1 MQLVKLSIVV
11 AAITAFCWSTINTPA
26 ADWPQWR
33 GPQRTGISS
42 ETGLLHDWPTDGP
55 KLIWRSEKA
64 DSGYSTPAIIGGR
77 MYLLGNRGMDDEFVK
92 ALSTKDGSEIWS
104 VRIGKVGPNIPEA
117 NYPGARSTPTVDGD
131 VLFALG
137 SDGNLMCLET
147 AGGKLRWQ
155 KDLRSELGGQPGK
168 WAYAES
174 PLVDGDVLV
183 CTPGGAD
190 ATLAALNK
198 KTGEV
203 IWKSAV
209 PGADEAAYSSIT
221 VLGSGSDKQYVQ
233 MVQNGLI
240 GVDAKTGKFLWRYEK
255 TAKDSPANI
264 PTPVS
269 DGRLVYSATGRGGG
283 ALIKLVGTSDS
294 LAPEEVYNSQ
304 KLPNAIGGSVKIGD
318 YLYGTSSQG
327 LRCIVFATGEEK
339 WSDRCIGA
347 ASICYADR
355 NLYLHGENGDLAL
368 VEATPDGY
376 HEKGKFTP
384 PDQPDRGPGKAWAY
398 PVVANG
404 RLYIRDQQVVWCYD
418 IKASPGSP

>member
-1 MQLVKLSIVV
+1 MQLVKPSIVI
-11 AAITAFCWSTINTPA
+11 AALTALCWSTIKTPA

-155 KDLRSELGGQPGK
+155 KDVRTELGGQPGK

-183 CTPGGAD
+183 CTPGGA
-190 ATLAALNK
+190 
-198 KTGEV
+198 E
-203 IWKSAV
+203 
-209 PGADEAAYSSIT
+209 
-221 VLGSGSDKQYVQ
+221 
-233 MVQNGLI
+233 
-240 GVDAKTGKFLWRYEK
+240 RH
-255 TAKDSPANI
+255 
-264 PTPVS
+264 
-269 DGRLVYSATGRGGG
+269 
-283 ALIKLVGTSDS
+283 VGC
-294 LAPEEVYNSQ
+294 AEQ
-304 KLPNAIGGSVKIGD
+304 
-318 YLYGTSSQG
+318 
-327 LRCIVFATGEEK
+327 EK
-339 WSDRCIGA
+339 WRSDLEIGRPRRRRSGLCVNYHCRLGERQA
-347 ASICYADR
+347 IRSTFAKRSGRHRRQNRKILVAVRRDFQEQPRQYPHAGGCGPAGLQRDWYGGRRTDQADR
-355 NLYLHGENGDLAL
+355 
-368 VEATPDGY
+368 
-376 HEKGKFTP
+376 
-384 PDQPDRGPGKAWAY
+384 QWRS
-398 PVVANG
+398 
-404 RLYIRDQQVVWCYD
+404 C
-418 IKASPGSP
+418 

>member
-1 MQLVKLSIVV
+1 MQLVKPSIVI
-11 AAITAFCWSTINTPA
+11 AALTALCWSTIKTPA

-64 DSGYSTPAIIGGR
+64 DSGYSTPAIIGER
-77 MYLLGNRGMDDEFVK
+77 MYLLGNQGMDDEFVK

-137 SDGNLMCLET
+137 SDGNLMCLKL
-147 AGGKLRWQ
+147 ADGKTQWQ
-155 KDLRSELGGQPGK
+155 KDLRTALGGQPGK

-190 ATLAALNK
+190 ATLVALNK
-198 KTGEV
+198 KNGEV

-209 PGADEAAYSSIT
+209 PGGDEAAYSSVTI
-221 VLGSGSDKQYVQ
+221 VGSGSDKQYVQ
-233 MVQNGLI
+233 LLQNGLVGI
-240 GVDAKTGKFLWRYEK
+240 DAKTGKFLWRYDATSK
-255 TAKDSPANI
+255 NSPANI
-264 PTPVS
+264 PTPVAA
-269 DGRLVYSATGRGGG
+269 GRLVYSATGMGGG
-283 ALIKLVGTSDS
+283 GLIKLTGSGDHVE
-294 LAPEEVYNSQ
+294 PEQVYFSKQ
-304 KLPNAIGGSVKIGD
+304 LPNAIGGTVKIGD
-318 YLYGTSSQG
+318 YLYGTSGQG
-327 LRCIVFATGEEK
+327 LQCVEFATGDVK
-339 WSDRCIGA
+339 WSNRCIGA
-347 ASICYADR
+347 ASICYADG

-368 VEATPDGY
+368 VEATPEGY

-398 PVVANG
+398 PVVADR

-418 IKASPGSP
+418 IKAPPAAP